1 MSKKSKGIGGE
12 REVIKLLWE
21 LGWAALRS
29 AGSGSSHYPSPDI
42 IAGKLGRRLAI
53 ECKVTSDERK
63 YFPID
68 EIKGLEYFSKQF
80 GAEPFV
86 AIKFPKKPWFLFTID
101 DLNETNNGYSIKS
114 EDCDLKGI
122 LIEDFK

>member
-1 MSKKSKGIGGE
+1 MSFKRKGINAE
-12 REVIKLLWE
+12 RDLIHKLWE
-21 LGWAALRS
+21 LGWAAIRS

-53 ECKVTSDERK
+53 ECKITASERK

-68 EIKGLEYFSKQF
+68 EIRNLEYFAKHF

-86 AIKFPKKPWFLFTID
+86 SVKFPKKEWFFFTLE
-101 DLNETNNGYSIKS
+101 DLKETKNGFSIGS
-114 EDCDLKGI
+114 DDCDLKGI
-122 LIEDFK
+122 SLENIH